1 MWKNLIFG
9 LLFAFA
15 LFPSSV
21 LAMDFDCKETQCVS
35 DWEYVTEK
43 PYFTG
48 IITELNTT
56 DSLTGKHVDEHGQH
70 LYSQFLY
77 ADGNTSDWIGIEPDL
92 DDPDSNEVLINTK
105 TAKAVRFR
113 IDNDE
118 VLDGVIEAPQALK
131 DFEFVGL
138 TESIPKVL
146 VSGQVFDGLNIIS
159 RESWGGFEKENSSL
173 RLVASR
179 SFLPNFSRFNS
190 NDDPEVSQVIGFLDN
205 KTLLWPRQYAKEI
218 KMLVVHHTA
227 STNEIDNP
235 LQAIRNIH
243 EFHANG
249 KNWGDIG
256 YHYVVAPDG
265 QIFEG
270 RAGGAGV
277 IGGHSFDVNKVSIG
291 ISVMGNYEQDQV
303 STETM
308 RSLAMLLEKLSNAYD
323 LDPTSS
329 VFYKDM
335 TMPVISGHRDTG
347 KTLCP
352 GKNLYSR
359 LPELRTWVENNMTL
373 NPKSFSLESENNF
386 EVQAVVDQTIRVN
399 LKNLTTQ
406 NWSSSNTRLVP
417 ADNETQKLI
426 GSNNSFK
433 LTSSNVRTDQTGS
446 FELNFK
452 TPNVSGFKAL
462 RFKLEHNG
470 TSFKEDLY
478 INMIVKS
485 KDLQFEFDSS
495 SSKLSMKPGQNGSL
509 NIELSNDS
517 EIDFNSQNPV
527 YLAVLNSDSSEEIIK
542 IRSNKINLKAGKS
555 TTLKLDINSPSKAGT
570 YTQKIGL
577 VSPELG
583 VLDADSTNIIV
594 NVAQPRISSRSQI
607 MQYEYNYKVSVDVWS
622 EIEVEVPN
630 NTSSTWTKDEFKV
643 GHVKDYNTFITVPKI
658 RESVVRP
665 GEVATVYF
673 KLRTDTALPHMLMMR
688 FVHDNSVIYSKF
700 VRIYINQNGP
710 KPTSADNK
718 SALAPS
724 TKTSSPAKVASD
736 NKTQAT
742 STKKQLVTGLAAGL
756 DSVEPTLRVHITG
769 ASLDSYSI
777 TCNTDFISNLG
788 GLQKHQSGSVLHMN
802 ILQAN
807 QDIARFEPEADGIC
821 TVLNLERRPA
831 WNPRLND
838 NSFRGNLEIRFDE
851 GKAILINE
859 IKLEQYLKGLGEV
872 SESSDL
878 DKAKTI
884 MTAAR
889 SYAYHYAVD
898 AEKFPGKPYNLN
910 DDPNSTQKY
919 IGYGMELRS
928 PTISKAVMQTSGM
941 VVQYQ
946 NETIKVPY
954 FNQSAGFTK
963 SAKDVWGW
971 NSTPYLNGVADPY
984 CLATSFLGHGVGI
997 SGCGATQMAK
1007 EGFDFDEIIKYYL
1020 PGVEIKKI
1028 Y

>member
-15 LFPSSV
+15 LFPSGV
-21 LAMDFDCKETQCVS
+21 LAMDFDCKDTQCVS

-48 IITELNTT
+48 IITELNAS
-56 DSLTGKHVDEHGQH
+56 DSSPGEHEHEQH

-77 ADGNTSDWIGIEPDL
+77 ADGNTSGWIGIEPDL

-118 VLDGVIEAPQALK
+118 VLDGVLEAPQALK
-131 DFEFVGL
+131 AFEFVGL
-138 TESIPKVL
+138 TESIPQVL
-146 VSGQVFDGLNIIS
+146 VSGQVFDGLNIVS
-159 RESWGGFEKENSSL
+159 RESWGGFEKEDSSL

-218 KMLVVHHTA
+218 KMLVLHHTA

-235 LQAIRNIH
+235 SQAIKNIH

-265 QIFEG
+265 KIFEG

-386 EVQAVVDQTIRVN
+386 EVKALVDQKIEVK

-433 LTSSNVRTDQTGS
+433 LTSSNVRTDQTGN
-446 FELNFK
+446 FELDFK

-462 RFKLEHNG
+462 RFKLENNG

-485 KDLQFEFDSS
+485 KDMQFEFDSS
-495 SSKLSMKPGQNGSL
+495 SSKLNMKPGQNGSL
-509 NIELSNDS
+509 TVELTNDS

-542 IRSNKINLKAGKS
+542 VSSNKINLRAGKS

-594 NVAQPRISSRSQI
+594 NVAQARVASRSKI

-630 NTSSTWTKDEFKV
+630 NTSSTWTRDEFKV

-700 VRIYINQNGP
+700 VRIYINQDGP

-724 TKTSSPAKVASD
+724 TKASSNANVASD
-736 NKTQAT
+736 NQAT
-742 STKKQLVTGLAAGL
+742 ATSSTKQLVTGLAAGL

-769 ASLDSYSI
+769 ASLDKYSI

-807 QDIARFEPEADGIC
+807 QEIARFEPEADGIC

-898 AEKFPGKPYNLN
+898 AEKFPGKPYHLN
-910 DDPNSTQKY
+910 DDPNATQKY

-971 NSTPYLNGVADPY
+971 SSNPYLNGVADPY
-984 CLATSFLGHGVGI
+984 CKATSFLGHGVGI

-1020 PGVEIKKI
+1020 PGVAIKKI